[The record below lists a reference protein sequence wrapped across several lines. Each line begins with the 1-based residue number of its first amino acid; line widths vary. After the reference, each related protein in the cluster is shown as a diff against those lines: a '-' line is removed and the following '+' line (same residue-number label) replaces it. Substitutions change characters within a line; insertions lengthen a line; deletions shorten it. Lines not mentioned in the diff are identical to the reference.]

1 VVITPS
7 GRRSLPTSTVMFNQ
21 APVPAANYTRDS
33 LGLKYTLM
41 KGTFTSPDQPEYAQ
55 PADSGVAKTLETGN
69 FRKIYPNAGVVY
81 NGYINIPADG
91 IYNFSLANYTD
102 TQLWIDGNKIEDQQ
116 GALSLLKGYHK
127 ITVKYFYNA
136 PMAGSRRRQMTA
148 LRMYVIAPGTMDKK
162 LITPDMLYN

>member
-1 VVITPS
+1 
-7 GRRSLPTSTVMFNQ
+7 M
-21 APVPAANYTRDS
+21 
-33 LGLKYTLM
+33 
-41 KGTFTSPDQPEYAQ
+41 
-55 PADSGVAKTLETGN
+55 ETAN
-69 FRKIYPNAGVVY
+69 FRKNYPNGGVVY

-91 IYNFSLANYTD
+91 VYNFSLANYTD
-102 TQLWIDGNKIEDQQ
+102 TQLLIDGNKIEDQQ

-136 PMAGSRRRQMTA
+136 PPPNGRRRPMTA